1 MSAPIGLALKDLDW
15 RRVLPLGLY
24 VLLKGLD
31 ATVLKALQTYGTTH
45 PVNGENPIS
54 FCNVFFVAQLVIGLA
69 FLIPSRDA
77 IRPALAHLHPAD
89 RWLLFIDAFLG
100 LFIGPIA
107 YYFTLESLSVISLTL
122 LFALVLP
129 VSALL
134 ARQFLAERLP
144 RGFWLSLS
152 LIAIGLMLPGAAM
165 MKAVGQGDQLIG
177 YGWALVGVLAFGSTA
192 VTGRSIATRHWPTVV
207 TIGIPS
213 TISAL
218 LFGII
223 ALVRF
228 GPGHFHLLNMSW
240 VVGVILI
247 YGITLSLGSA
257 VSLAMAYRRYNV
269 ATVSIWGSLTIV
281 VAIVS
286 ASFCWEKHST
296 WPRCQEWRSCW
307 PGSSQAAAPISLIRS
322 FASSSLFIPSLLP

>member
-1 MSAPIGLALKDLDW
+1 MSAPIGLVLRDPGW
-15 RRVLPLGLY
+15 RRGIPLGLY

-31 ATVLKALQTYGTTH
+31 ATVLKALQTYGAAHT
-45 PVNGENPIS
+45 VNGENPIS

-69 FLIPSRDA
+69 SLIPGRAS
-77 IRPALAHLHPAD
+77 IQPGIALLNRAD
-89 RWLLFIDAFLG
+89 RKLLFIDAGLG

-107 YYFTLESLSVISLTL
+107 YYFALESLSVISQTL

-134 ARQFLAERLP
+134 ARQFLAETLP

-152 LIAIGLMLPGAAM
+152 LIATGLLLPGAAM
-165 MKAVGQGDQLIG
+165 AAAGGHGDQLSG
-177 YGWALVGVLAFGSTA
+177 YCWALVGVLAFGSTA
-192 VTGRSIATRHWPTVV
+192 VTGRSIATRHWPAVV
-207 TIGIPS
+207 TVGIPS

-223 ALVRF
+223 ALVLF
-228 GPGHFHLLNMSW
+228 GPGHFHLLNLRW

-247 YGITLSLGSA
+247 YGLTLSLGSTVA
-257 VSLAMAYRRYNV
+257 LGLAYRQNNV

-281 VAIVS
+281 VAIAS
-286 ASFCWEKHST
+286 ASLFLGEPLGMATVAGVAFLLAGIMVSH
-296 WPRCQEWRSCW
+296 RSNQ
-307 PGSSQAAAPISLIRS
+307 SDRILRRYVS
-322 FASSSLFIPSLLP
+322 

>member
-1 MSAPIGLALKDLDW
+1 MSVPSGLELKDLDW
-15 RRVLPLGLY
+15 RRVLPLSLY

-45 PVNGENPIS
+45 PVHGENPIS
-54 FCNVFFVAQLVIGLA
+54 FCNVFFVAQLVIGLT
-69 FLIPSRDA
+69 FLMPNPGA
-77 IRPALAHLHPAD
+77 IRPALAQLNPTD
-89 RWLLFIDAFLG
+89 RWLLIIDAGLG

-134 ARQFLAERLP
+134 ARQFLAESLP
-144 RGFWLSLS
+144 RRFWLSLS

-165 MKAVGQGDQLIG
+165 MKAAGQGDQLIG

-192 VTGRSIATRHWPTVV
+192 VTGRSIATRHWPAVV

-213 TISAL
+213 TMSAL

-223 ALVRF
+223 ALVLF
-228 GPGHFHLLNMSW
+228 GPGHFHLLNVRW

-247 YGITLSLGSA
+247 YGITLSLGSTVA
-257 VSLAMAYRRYNV
+257 LGMAYRQYSV

-286 ASFCWEKHST
+286 ASALLGEPLDLATVSGVIFLLAGIITSH
-296 WPRCQEWRSCW
+296 RS
-307 PGSSQAAAPISLIRS
+307 IRS
-322 FASSSLFIPSLLP
+322 DQVVQQ